1 MRFHGLY
8 GKNSQKYFF
17 LRRQALLK
25 FYGIPARNAM
35 LQIGKIAKE
44 ILNQYARE
52 SERGKIIAN
61 CELVF
66 VSGSSGFG
74 RRLPFDART

>member
-1 MRFHGLY
+1 MAY
-8 GKNSQKYFF
+8 TEKIVKNIF

-61 CELVF
+61 CELVL
-66 VSGSSGFG
+66 VRGSSGFGG
-74 RRLPFDART
+74 RRLPFDARA